1 MKRRLFM
8 QIGLG
13 LLLGDVALLTR
24 DDATTGL
31 QWTSR
36 TLTGM
41 GTSMTIRVAH
51 INTSVTNAALD
62 ASIAAIRH
70 VEDQMSLF
78 RSHSAINQL
87 NSNGRLDH
95 PHPDLVEILRIAR
108 QISERSKGTF
118 DVTVQPLWLAF
129 DVARKLGR
137 LPNAQEV
144 AKARASVGWEKMHV
158 SDEAIWFDSPSM
170 AITLNGIAQGFAADK
185 VKAILEKFGIQ
196 DALIDTGEWAALG
209 RPAAG
214 RDWSLGVTHPRN
226 EKTLF
231 ARLPMRGKCVATSAD
246 DQCTFSPDFANHH
259 IFDPRTGYSPPN
271 LASVTVAAP
280 SCVMADAVTKVI
292 FMSGFLESLEL
303 AKAWDVDVLVMD
315 KNGHWQASPGLAFS
329 QTYTA
334 QSDTE
339 TNWDSVAAC
348 DAPAL
353 QHA

>member
-1 MKRRLFM
+1 MKRRSFI
-8 QIGLG
+8 QIGMGLG
-13 LLLGDVALLTR
+13 ATGSLGGATMLTR
-24 DDATTGL
+24 GDATTGL

-51 INTSVTNAALD
+51 ANTSVANAALE

-78 RSHSAINQL
+78 RTHSAINQL
-87 NSNGRLDH
+87 NSNCCLDN

-108 QISERSKGTF
+108 QVSERSKGAF

-129 DVARKLGR
+129 DAARKLGR
-137 LPNAQEV
+137 LPSPQEV
-144 AKARASVGWEKMHV
+144 AKARALVGWEKVRV
-158 SDEAIWFDSPSM
+158 SDEAIRFDSPSM

-185 VKAILEKFGIQ
+185 VKATLKKFDIQ

-209 RPAAG
+209 CPAAG
-214 RDWSLGVTHPRN
+214 RDWSLGVAHPRN
-226 EKTLF
+226 EKAVF
-231 ARLPMRGKCVATSAD
+231 ARLAMRGKCVATSAD

-280 SCVMADAVTKVI
+280 SCVMADALTKVI
-292 FMSGFLESLEL
+292 FMSGFSESLEL
-303 AKAWDVDVLVMD
+303 AMAWGVDVLVMD
-315 KNGHWQASPGLAFS
+315 KNGYWQASSGLALS
-329 QTYTA
+329 QT
-334 QSDTE
+334 
-339 TNWDSVAAC
+339 
-348 DAPAL
+348 
-353 QHA
+353 